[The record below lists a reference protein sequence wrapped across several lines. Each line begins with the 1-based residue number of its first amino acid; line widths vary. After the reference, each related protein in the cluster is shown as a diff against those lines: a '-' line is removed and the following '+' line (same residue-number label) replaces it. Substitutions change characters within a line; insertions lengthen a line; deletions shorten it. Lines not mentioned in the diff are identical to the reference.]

1 MKKLSKF
8 FNLKITE
15 LEQNKTLSLMDNVRR
30 CPEQFGKK
38 IIFLVTEVNFFDKF
52 LRNKFI
58 YFPSIIK
65 LIFYSI
71 KQKKEIN
78 PQSTQ
83 VEERIKVGF
92 DFPDDF
98 MDNLNIKSNVNMV
111 FEKEL
116 KTIKKYFE
124 NETILKKENLKK
136 KIIYDFNYLFNQQNQ
151 NYPFVNKIETISLD
165 LKEKNLDE
173 LITYFKSAIQLLESI
188 SVKIES
194 EKQNKIIANVSS
206 RLEKLIDN
214 VFSSNIYSLV
224 FKKIPE
230 IISNIFFNYIKNE
243 ILKFKTDLNE
253 MDKH

>member
-1 MKKLSKF
+1 
-8 FNLKITE
+8 
-15 LEQNKTLSLMDNVRR
+15 
-30 CPEQFGKK
+30 
-38 IIFLVTEVNFFDKF
+38 
-52 LRNKFI
+52 
-58 YFPSIIK
+58 
-65 LIFYSI
+65 
-71 KQKKEIN
+71 
-78 PQSTQ
+78 
-83 VEERIKVGF
+83 
-92 DFPDDF
+92 

-173 LITYFKSAIQLLESI
+173 LITYFKSAFQLLESI

-243 ILKFKTDLNE
+243 ILQFKTDLNE

>member
-1 MKKLSKF
+1 M
-8 FNLKITE
+8 
-15 LEQNKTLSLMDNVRR
+15 
-30 CPEQFGKK
+30 
-38 IIFLVTEVNFFDKF
+38 
-52 LRNKFI
+52 
-58 YFPSIIK
+58 
-65 LIFYSI
+65 
-71 KQKKEIN
+71 
-78 PQSTQ
+78 
-83 VEERIKVGF
+83 
-92 DFPDDF
+92 
-98 MDNLNIKSNVNMV
+98 
-111 FEKEL
+111 
-116 KTIKKYFE
+116 
-124 NETILKKENLKK
+124 
-136 KIIYDFNYLFNQQNQ
+136 IYDFNYLFNQQNQ

-173 LITYFKSAIQLLESI
+173 LITYFKSAFQLLESI